1 MADCKNT
8 FTTYQA
14 KVVRQMK
21 VRGRSEDLVKEF
33 WNRYSYVAF
42 FIYLLKNIASFKI
55 FLLSFFS
62 FFLFHDDKRNLIVR
76 WKSRNKSLN
85 RNSLN
90 ILLLRIYRWWNIERE
105 RRRTKAPWSLK
116 DFDLLPIFPLDFDF
130 IFIRCN
136 DERSCYPERNIR
148 DHYRLLW
155 SL

>member
-55 FLLSFFS
+55 FLLL
-62 FFLFHDDKRNLIVR
+62 FFLFFFFTTIREISSFDENHETNR
-76 WKSRNKSLN
+76 WIETV
-85 RNSLN
+85 LN